1 MLNATQKLES
11 LTRLGI
17 ELNQVHDLDILMERI
32 LTEARQFVNADAGS
46 IYIREGDQLHFTY
59 TQNQTLQRRLPK
71 GQKLIYS
78 TFSMP
83 VDENSIAGYVAATGK
98 ALNITDVYD
107 LEATL
112 PYQFSKGFDEAS
124 GYKTESVLAVP
135 LKNAAGE
142 VLGILPLK
150 NAAGEVL
157 GILQIINAQD
167 SEQHIQPFSDTD
179 ESMMFHFASIAAV
192 ALERAQMTRAMIL
205 RMIRM
210 AEMRDPMET
219 GAHVN
224 RVAGF
229 AVEIYEQWAYKR
241 NVNAKEID
249 KVRDILRMAAML
261 HDVGKIATSDLILK
275 KPDRLDRQEY
285 EIMKLHTLHGARL
298 FLDRQSDFDDAAGV
312 VALNHHE
319 RWNGSG
325 YPGHI
330 DVKSGIALTGHVGPD
345 GKPLGKKGEEI
356 PLFGRIVSLA
366 DVYDALCSNRSYKEP
381 WSQERIFDYLEKET
395 GERFDP
401 ELVDI
406 FFSRLD
412 VIHAIQARYSE
423 SSHQIGSVSA
433 SAAQTL
439 KWFDAAPL

>member
-1 MLNATQKLES
+1 MLNDTQKLES

-46 IYIREGDQLHFTY
+46 IYIRDGDQLHFTY
-59 TQNQTLQRRLPK
+59 TQNQTLQQRLPE

-83 VDENSIAGYVAATGK
+83 VDEKSIAGYVAATGK
-98 ALNITDVYD
+98 ALKIDDVYLLD
-107 LEATL
+107 PTL

-135 LKNAAGE
+135 LKNAA
-142 VLGILPLK
+142 
-150 NAAGEVL
+150 AEVL

-167 SEQHIQPFSDTD
+167 SAHRIQPFSATD
-179 ESMMFHFASIAAV
+179 ETIMFHFASIAAV

-210 AEMRDPMET
+210 AEMRDPKET

-229 AVEIYEQWAYKR
+229 AVEIYEQWAHKR
-241 NVNAKEID
+241 SIGVKEID
-249 KVRDILRMAAML
+249 KKRDILRMAAML

-275 KPDRLDRQEY
+275 KPDRLDRQEF
-285 EIMKLHTLHGARL
+285 ETMKLHTLHGARL
-298 FLDRQSDFDDAAGV
+298 FLDRQSDYDEAAGI

-319 RWNGSG
+319 RWDGSG

-330 DVKSGIALTGHVGPD
+330 DVQSGVALRGHMDPD

-366 DVYDALCSNRSYKEP
+366 DVFDALCSDRSYKQP
-381 WSQERIFDYLEKET
+381 WSEERIFDYLEMET
-395 GERFDP
+395 GKRFDP
-401 ELVDI
+401 ELVEI

-412 VIHAIQARYSE
+412 IIRAIQARYTE
-423 SSHQIGSVSA
+423 SGKQID
-433 SAAQTL
+433 AAPKSPVKTL

>member
-1 MLNATQKLES
+1 MLNVTQKLES

-46 IYIREGDQLHFTY
+46 IYIRDGDQLHFTY

-142 VLGILPLK
+142 VLGIL
-150 NAAGEVL
+150 
-157 GILQIINAQD
+157 QIINAQD
-167 SEQHIQPFSDTD
+167 SEQHIQPFSATD
-179 ESMMFHFASIAAV
+179 ETMMFHFASIAAV

-241 NVNAKEID
+241 NVDAKEMD

-330 DVKSGIALTGHVGPD
+330 DVKSGIPLSGHVGPD

-381 WSQERIFDYLEKET
+381 WSQDRIFDYLDKET
-395 GERFDP
+395 GKRFDP
-401 ELVDI
+401 ELVEI

-423 SSHQIGSVSA
+423 ASKQIDSA
-433 SAAQTL
+433 PASPAQAL
-439 KWFDAAPL
+439 RWFDAAPL